1 MRSANEIFPELKD
14 LPPLPIHEMALR
26 LCFLYDD
33 HDKHPEHED
42 IPGCALTLFNICN
55 RCQDLHAY
63 KSHSAVADAM
73 RDRALSVKADPP
85 QLTVLLV

>member
-42 IPGCALTLFNICN
+42 IPGCALTLLDICK
-55 RCQDLHAY
+55 RGQALHANEMR
-63 KSHSAVADAM
+63 SAIADATQ
-73 RDRALSVKADPP
+73 DRVLGVKAELPH
-85 QLTVLLV
+85 LTVMLL

>member
-63 KSHSAVADAM
+63 KIALCSGRCNARQSA
-73 RDRALSVKADPP
+73 
-85 QLTVLLV
+85 QCQG